1 MICFEGCIM
10 DIIAR
15 REKGLI
21 IPLNGIRN
29 LDVMLNCSGEAV
41 VTEVVS
47 SDKITVV
54 RDEYGDIFEKGTKDI
69 KE

>member
-1 MICFEGCIM
+1 M